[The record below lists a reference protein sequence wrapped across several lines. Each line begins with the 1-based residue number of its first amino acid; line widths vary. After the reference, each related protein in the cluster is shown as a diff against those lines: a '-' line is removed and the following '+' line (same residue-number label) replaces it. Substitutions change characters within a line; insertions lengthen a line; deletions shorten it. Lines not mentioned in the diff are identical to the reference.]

1 MSDSCAPSCLDKP
14 SGFNPP
20 LLWLS
25 MSALHVP
32 QTKSCHVCVNPDE
45 QAIRSDSDEIQALYG
60 NTSITQLELVY
71 KIQKILQNLYET
83 GRSFPPALVL
93 DFNRPLQT
101 VTRTGASLYLMLFQV
116 RYPQIGTICSYLT
129 RRSIGHYTLHS
140 PCSST
145 TCSSGGPKT

>member
-1 MSDSCAPSCLDKP
+1 
-14 SGFNPP
+14 
-20 LLWLS
+20 

-32 QTKSCHVCVNPDE
+32 QTRSCHVCVNPDE

-116 RYPQIGTICSYLT
+116 R
-129 RRSIGHYTLHS
+129 
-140 PCSST
+140 
-145 TCSSGGPKT
+145 